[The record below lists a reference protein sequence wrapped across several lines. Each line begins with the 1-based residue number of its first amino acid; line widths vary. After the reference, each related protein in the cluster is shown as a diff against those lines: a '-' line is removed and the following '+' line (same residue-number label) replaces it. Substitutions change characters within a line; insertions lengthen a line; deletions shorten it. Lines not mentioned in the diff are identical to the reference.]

1 MAEIVNFNK
10 ARKARELA
18 LAKQKAAE
26 NKAKHG
32 QKKETKSL
40 LRLQLEKAQRD
51 LDGHRRDD

>member
-32 QKKETKSL
+32 QKREAKSL
-40 LRLQLEKAQRD
+40 LRLQLERAQRE
-51 LDGHRRDD
+51 LDGHKRED

>member
-18 LAKQKAAE
+18 LAKQQAAE
-26 NKAKHG
+26 NRAKHG
-32 QKKETKSL
+32 RKKEVKSL

-51 LDGHRRDD
+51 LDGHKRED

>member
-32 QKKETKSL
+32 QKKEVKSM

-51 LDGHRRDD
+51 LDGHKRD